1 MVPWVDGSELTPR
14 VCFLSLNLEMVLYPK
29 KRSLWSAIGQG
40 LSIPGEVWTSA
51 HSFRNQQPPGDE
63 CGLFSWGHLTWRFFF
78 LIMQSTVSILYGR
91 VLIII
96 VYIYV
101 LWEGLLRIL
110 WLRHVPWFAS
120 TTARSVC
127 QMFRLSRAKPCA
139 VWIFKLAVFPH
150 F

>member
-1 MVPWVDGSELTPR
+1 MMVPWVDGSELTPR

-96 VYIYV
+96 VYIYMYFGRVCLGFFDWDTYPGSQAQLQGLSVKCFDFPVQSRV
-101 LWEGLLRIL
+101 LFG
-110 WLRHVPWFAS
+110 S
-120 TTARSVC
+120 SN
-127 QMFRLSRAKPCA
+127 
-139 VWIFKLAVFPH
+139 
-150 F
+150 